1 MFKRQRDIT
10 PPTSDDEEY
19 QPKLVDY
26 SDTESSDDE
35 DNIRPPP
42 RKRRPM
48 VIYSDTESSDD
59 DDLTSYYSIK
69 TVNEKK
75 SRIFRTQGKEFQIN
89 IKTFPDN
96 VSPYQFISRLFDRL
110 VEDIKE
116 RCEMESNDKM
126 WMTILH
132 PGLKLGVFL
141 PWSDVSAM
149 TGEVVLEE
157 IMKVLQSNENFKI
170 NDGQMTIQV
179 TVVRL
184 PVGSG

>member
-1 MFKRQRDIT
+1 MISEKLNFSKSGFFQYKRTTKFYCSTISVQNFEESTCLSDREIL
-10 PPTSDDEEY
+10 PKPTSDNEEY

-59 DDLTSYYSIK
+59 EDLTSYYSIK

-75 SRIFRTQGKEFQIN
+75 SRIFRAQGKEFQLN

-96 VSPYQFISRLFDRL
+96 VLHLQFIPRLFDRL

-116 RCEMESNDKM
+116 
-126 WMTILH
+126 
-132 PGLKLGVFL
+132 
-141 PWSDVSAM
+141 
-149 TGEVVLEE
+149 
-157 IMKVLQSNENFKI
+157 
-170 NDGQMTIQV
+170 
-179 TVVRL
+179 
-184 PVGSG
+184 